1 MELDFRY
8 QFLLREKEPLVKR
21 CPELFEPEEGFTGEH
36 VETVSQLYRRLLAG
50 QYVEQLADGESI
62 DEQYF
67 NSEMVDRFDVMD
79 EADRLRYEQSRVGL
93 QDNASGAQPG
103 VIPGAGLAS
112 PGDPSVKPGDDKAG
126 EPGDNRSE

>member
-1 MELDFRY
+1 MKVLFRC
-8 QFLLREKEPLVKR
+8 QFIQYDKKPLFER
-21 CPELFEPEEGFTGEH
+21 HPELFEPEEGFTGEH

-50 QYVEQLADGESI
+50 QYVEQFADGESI

-79 EADRLRYEQSRVGL
+79 EADRLRMEQSRVGL
-93 QDNASGAQPG
+93 QDNASKTAPG
-103 VIPGAGLAS
+103 VIPDSGLVS

-126 EPGDNRSE
+126 ESGDNRSE